1 MLCRAIILQYSD
13 QQDKKFH
20 QGAADVN
27 GDNNFLRFGYP
38 FIGHRLDGG
47 TKCQDFSGTLEM
59 FVILVEYI
67 SKVLLVQL

>member
-1 MLCRAIILQYSD
+1 MIEKE
-13 QQDKKFH
+13 KKFH